1 MNIFV
6 NINDIQP
13 IHQSFG
19 HYSANHSGSVFLSTV
34 AGRLHISL
42 VYDRGLLSL
51 EPHGVDD
58 LHGQSYQSNMSQPSN
73 NPPSN
78 KQGVGTSG
86 TRAFLLVDA
95 EHFHHNDH
103 MPLVSYYSLLI
114 DLVDPNSPAWCIN
127 KSFLLVV

>member
-1 MNIFV
+1 MIRDCLGN
-6 NINDIQP
+6 
-13 IHQSFG
+13 
-19 HYSANHSGSVFLSTV
+19 
-34 AGRLHISL
+34 
-42 VYDRGLLSL
+42 LSL

-73 NPPSN
+73 NPLSN

-95 EHFHHNDH
+95 VHFHHTDH

-114 DLVDPNSPAWCIN
+114 DLSGPQLPSMVH
-127 KSFLLVV
+127 